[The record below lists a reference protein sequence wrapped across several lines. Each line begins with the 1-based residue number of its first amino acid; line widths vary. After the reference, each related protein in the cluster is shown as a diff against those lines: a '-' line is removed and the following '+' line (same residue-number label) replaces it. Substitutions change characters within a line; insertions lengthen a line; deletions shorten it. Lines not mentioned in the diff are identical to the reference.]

1 MQLRHLKVHFQE
13 DAELM
18 RHHLEMQHDDAM
30 VEEKEAYIGL
40 VE

>member
-18 RHHLEMQHDDAM
+18 SRAGP
-30 VEEKEAYIGL
+30 VGNSGL
-40 VE
+40 FQSKGRELVLP